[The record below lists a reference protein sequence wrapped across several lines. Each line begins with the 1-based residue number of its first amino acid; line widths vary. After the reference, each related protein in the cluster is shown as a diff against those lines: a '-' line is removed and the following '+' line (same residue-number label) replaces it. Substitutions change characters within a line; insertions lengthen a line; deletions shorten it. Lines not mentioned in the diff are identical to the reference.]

1 MFAIGS
7 DSEKGESTR
16 VVVKTR
22 TNFYDDGLIIIS
34 LTRAV
39 GIDGIATSEC
49 VRRRHANNKQGPPT
63 GGGVVE
69 YNKSMAHLAKMA
81 LPLRDL
87 FFCSSVG
94 AGLTG
99 GKGRGSA
106 PCNMC

>member
-1 MFAIGS
+1 MAPHMRR
-7 DSEKGESTR
+7 KVT
-16 VVVKTR
+16 VC
-22 TNFYDDGLIIIS
+22 LIIIS
-34 LTRAV
+34 LARAV

-69 YNKSMAHLAKMA
+69 YNKSMAHLAKKVPTRREHEMA

-106 PCNMC
+106 PCNMR